1 MKSMIALLPTLL
13 TIAACQNEEV
23 DANAR
28 QVEVERA
35 ESRSP
40 LTNTGDLCRALMQRQ
55 RSCSADF
62 IPALV
67 AARVS
72 AENPPGIRSR
82 EERIGREALIA
93 EAFAEWDSD
102 STAPAI
108 QSTCDELASSL
119 SPAKE
124 GELRRSAGSCLAKDG
139 CEAFVACAVPLS
151 LVRWKD

>member
-1 MKSMIALLPTLL
+1 MKTMIALLPTLL

-23 DANAR
+23 DTNPR

-35 ESRSP
+35 ELGSSLTSR
-40 LTNTGDLCRALMQRQ
+40 DLCRALMQRQ
-55 RSCSADF
+55 RACSADF

-72 AENPPGIRSR
+72 AENPPGIRAR
-82 EERIGREALIA
+82 AERIGRDALIA
-93 EAFAEWDSD
+93 EAFTEWESD

-108 QSTCDELASSL
+108 QSTCDKLAGSL
-119 SPAKE
+119 SPARD
-124 GELRRSAGSCLAKDG
+124 GELRRSASACLAQDG
-139 CEAFVACAVPLS
+139 CGAFVACAVPLN

>member
-1 MKSMIALLPTLL
+1 MKKTIAMLPTLL
-13 TIAACQNEEV
+13 TIAACQNEEM

-28 QVEVERA
+28 QLEIERA
-35 ESRSP
+35 EVPST
-40 LTNTGDLCRALMQRQ
+40 LTSSGDLCRALMQRQ

-72 AENPPGIRSR
+72 AGNPPGMRGH

-93 EAFAEWDSD
+93 EAFAEWQSD

-108 QSTCDELASSL
+108 ESTCDGLARSL
-119 SPAKE
+119 SPARDVE
-124 GELRRSAGSCLAKDG
+124 FRDTASACLANDG
-139 CEAFVACAVPLS
+139 CEAFVACAVPLN

>member
-1 MKSMIALLPTLL
+1 MKTMIALLPTLL

-28 QVEVERA
+28 EVEIERA
-35 ESRSP
+35 ELASAPTS
-40 LTNTGDLCRALMQRQ
+40 NGDLCRALMQRQ

-72 AENPPGIRSR
+72 AENPEGMRVH
-82 EERIGREALIA
+82 EQRIGRQALIA
-93 EAFAEWDSD
+93 EAFAEWDRD

-108 QSTCDELASSL
+108 QSMCDDLARSL
-119 SPAKE
+119 PAARDGEFRRSASACLAKE
-124 GELRRSAGSCLAKDG
+124 G
-139 CEAFVACAVPLS
+139 CEPFIACAVPLN